1 MCTNKGLKSPK
12 RELALVLVPGTTGTR
27 LHKSLSLLR
36 ESLCYKRHTERE
48 NCRKSLKIMRA
59 GLFLVQFRYKDGCG
73 VPARAVFRGWTPD
86 SVQCQWIPRSV
97 GPRG

>member
-12 RELALVLVPGTTGTR
+12 QELVLVLVPGMTGTR
-27 LHKSLSLLR
+27 LLKSLSLLR

-48 NCRKSLKIMRA
+48 NCRKYLIIMGA

-73 VPARAVFRGWTPD
+73 VPARAVFRGWPP
-86 SVQCQWIPRSV
+86 SSFQRKWIPWSV